1 MKSYLTLEEVKSIL
15 DLIKSNDWECV
26 LLGLNILISKSFK
39 TTASLK
45 TAVYNAQCLLRERK
59 KYPVLHYTHISV
71 HYKNRICEALY
82 RYIERIKGHAG
93 N

>member
-1 MKSYLTLEEVKSIL
+1 MKPYLTVDETKSIL
-15 DLIKSNDWECV
+15 DLVKSNDWECV

-45 TAVYNAQCLLRERK
+45 TAVYNARCLLRERK
-59 KYPVLHYTHISV
+59 KYPVAHYTYMSMR
-71 HYKNRICEALY
+71 YKNRMCAALD
-82 RYIERIKGHAG
+82 RYIEKIKGPTG